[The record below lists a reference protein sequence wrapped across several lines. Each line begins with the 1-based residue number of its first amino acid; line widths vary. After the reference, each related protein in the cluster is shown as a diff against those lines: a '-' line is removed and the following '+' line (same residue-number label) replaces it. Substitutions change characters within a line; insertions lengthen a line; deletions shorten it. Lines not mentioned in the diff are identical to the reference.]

1 MAASP
6 PFMAAAAFLTL
17 VVVLFRAPAPA
28 IAVGEEAAALLAF
41 RRASVADDPDGALA
55 SWVLGA
61 GGATP
66 PRRARGTACRARRR
80 PTAASPPSTS
90 AA

>member
-61 GGATP
+61 GGANS
-66 PRRARGTACRARRR
+66 TAPC
-80 PTAASPPSTS
+80 SWDGV
-90 AA
+90 